1 MLDAV
6 NSFKNPRFLIKLLE
20 LVFAAVATALIAS
33 AYFYASPSKLQ
44 VIYGTIIGYVIIQ
57 CLVVTARLINQK
69 MHKVLELMVSVS
81 GAVMF
86 VAAGAF
92 LFEALSNKPNQSG
105 LVIGAGIMSI
115 FNGVVY
121 LIDTFLIIKYDS

>member
-6 NSFKNPRFLIKLLE
+6 NSFKNPRFLVKLLE
-20 LVFAAVATALIAS
+20 
-33 AYFYASPSKLQ
+33 
-44 VIYGTIIGYVIIQ
+44 
-57 CLVVTARLINQK
+57 
-69 MHKVLELMVSVS
+69 LELMVSVS

-115 FNGVVY
+115 FNGIVY